1 MAISSATPTI
11 SSAGIGSGLD
21 VNSIVTQLMNVEKL
35 PLQTLQSAASK
46 MQTQLSAFGQVQS
59 LVSALHDAMTP
70 LLAASSYNLT
80 NSTSSDPS
88 SVGVGSSA
96 TANPGSY
103 SVSVSSLAASQV
115 AVSASGQFANT
126 SATVGSGSLT
136 LRLGTWN
143 AGNTSF
149 SPATGSTDV
158 SIAIT
163 ASDTL
168 AGIRDKINAANAGV
182 TASLVTDASGARL
195 ALQSTATGA
204 ANGFRLTAT
213 DADGDSSDAS
223 GLSRLAFDPASGV
236 NQLTITQSAANAQAT
251 VNGISVSSATN
262 QLSDVVQGMS
272 FSLSKVTTSPVS
284 VSVTRNTDALKTMV
298 TSVVSAYN
306 VLARTL
312 TQATAYN
319 ATTKQAALLQGNST
333 VQGIQNQM
341 RSLVSR
347 SGLASSV
354 FSTLSAVGVE
364 YQKDGTL
371 KVNDTKLSAAVGN
384 LSELQ
389 KTLSRNDGAGA
400 NTNGFITKLSA
411 WTDSLLATSGTLPS
425 QEKSIQSRIA
435 ANSKD
440 QDRLNAKL
448 ALVEQRM
455 KAQYTAL
462 DSTMSNANALSKYVT
477 QQITT
482 WNKSTA

>member
-1 MAISSATPTI
+1 MAIGSASPTI

-35 PLQTLQSAASK
+35 PLQNLQTAAS
-46 MQTQLSAFGQVQS
+46 MMRTQLSAFGQVQS
-59 LVSALHDAMTP
+59 LVSSLHDAMTP

-80 NSTSSDPS
+80 TSTSSDTS

-103 SVSVSSLAASQV
+103 TVSVSSLAASQV
-115 AVSASGQFANT
+115 AVSASGKFADT

-136 LRLGTWN
+136 IRLGTWN
-143 AGNTSF
+143 AGKTSF
-149 SPATGSTDV
+149 SPASGSTDV
-158 SIAIT
+158 SISIA
-163 ASDTL
+163 ANDTL
-168 AGIRDKINAANAGV
+168 AGVRDKINAANAGV
-182 TASLVTDASGARL
+182 TASIVTDANGARL
-195 ALQSTATGA
+195 ALQSTSTGA
-204 ANGFRLTAT
+204 ASGFRVTAS
-213 DADGDSSDAS
+213 DSDGDSTDAA

-236 NQLTITQSAANAQAT
+236 NQLTMTQSATNAQAT
-251 VNGISVSSATN
+251 INGISVSAKTN
-262 QLSDVVQGMS
+262 QLSDVVQGMT
-272 FSLSKVTTSPVS
+272 FSLNKVTTAPIS
-284 VSVTRNTDALKTMV
+284 VNVTRNTDALKTMV

-306 VLARTL
+306 ALAQTL

-319 ATTKQAALLQGNST
+319 PTTKQAALLQGNST

-341 RSLVSR
+341 RSIVSR

-354 FSTLSAVGVE
+354 FSTLSSIGVE

-384 LSELQ
+384 LPELQ
-389 KTLSRNDGAGA
+389 KNLARNDGSGA
-400 NTNGFITKLSA
+400 NSNGFITKLSA
-411 WTDSLLATSGTLPS
+411 WTDSLLSATGTITT
-425 QEKSIQSRIA
+425 QEHSIQSRID
-435 ANSKD
+435 ANAKD
-440 QDRLNAKL
+440 QDRMNAKL

-455 KAQYTAL
+455 RAQYTAL

-482 WNKSTA
+482 WNKNTA